1 DLAKIRAARLQ
12 ELQSSSSGNNS
23 NSKDNAAQEAES
35 RKSVI
40 AQICTPEAVDRLGRI
55 AMVKADRAQDLE
67 NRLIMLARTNQL
79 RQRVTDEEL
88 VKLIGMVDESRKEK
102 GGGEGE
108 IVFQRRRAAID
119 DEDD

>member
-1 DLAKIRAARLQ
+1 
-12 ELQSSSSGNNS
+12 
-23 NSKDNAAQEAES
+23 ES

-40 AQICTPEAVDRLGRI
+40 SQICTPEAVDRLGRI

-108 IVFQRRRAAID
+108 IVFQRRRAAFD